1 MNTRRELDKGC
12 DDESYLDDINDMKTS
27 LESKRPAGAVMD
39 DKSHLEGSKSMS
51 NDKTE
56 HQYNM
61 TLRPKSKSKR
71 A

>member
-1 MNTRRELDKGC
+1 MSDDK
-12 DDESYLDDINDMKTS
+12 SYLDINDMKTS
-27 LESKRPAGAVMD
+27 LESKSPGEAVTD
-39 DKSHLEGSKSMS
+39 DKSHLESSKGMS